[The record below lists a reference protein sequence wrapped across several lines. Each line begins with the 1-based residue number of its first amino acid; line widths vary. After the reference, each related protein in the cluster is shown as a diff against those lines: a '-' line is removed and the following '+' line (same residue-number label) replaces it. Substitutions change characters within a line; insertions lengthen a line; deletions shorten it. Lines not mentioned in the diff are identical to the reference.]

1 MRGYLLISHGA
12 YATALKSSL
21 AMITGE
27 LDSVFAVGLEPSDGP
42 ESFGAKM
49 DAQLANMTAYD
60 EIVVF
65 TDLLGGSPGNAA
77 VTKFMNDPRVHI
89 IAGMNFPMLLNTVL
103 SEGID
108 VNAIVQTGK
117 NGVVDVK
124 AFIQASTSDVDE

>member
-49 DAQLANMTAYD
+49 DAQLANMTAYE
-60 EIVVF
+60 EIIVF

-77 VTKFMNDPRVHI
+77 VTKFMTDPRVHI
-89 IAGMNFPMLLNTVL
+89 VAGMNFPMLLNTVL

-108 VNAIVQTGK
+108 LEAVVQSGK
-117 NGVVDVK
+117 DGVVDVK
-124 AFIQASTSDVDE
+124 RFIQASSSDDDE

>member
-42 ESFGAKM
+42 ESFGAKL
-49 DAQLANMTAYD
+49 DAQLANMTAYE
-60 EIVVF
+60 EIIVF

-77 VTKFMNDPRVHI
+77 VTKFMTDPRVHI
-89 IAGMNFPMLLNTVL
+89 VAGMNFPMLLNTVL

-108 VNAIVQTGK
+108 LEAVVQSGK
-117 NGVVDVK
+117 DGVVDVK
-124 AFIQASTSDVDE
+124 RFIQASSSDDDE

>member
-108 VNAIVQTGK
+108 VNDIVQSGK

-124 AFIQASTSDVDE
+124 AFIQASASDVDE